1 MISVLPSIDDI
12 KTTVVPVLRQYGI
25 ARAGLFGS
33 FADGTM
39 DESSDIDILI
49 ETPNEMDLF
58 EFIDLKDELSKV
70 LDRNVDLVQ
79 YEGLRKRIKNQILN
93 QEIRFYG

>member
-12 KTTVVPVLRQYGI
+12 RATVVPVLKKYGI
-25 ARAGLFGS
+25 ERAGLFGS

-39 DESSDIDILI
+39 DEESDIDILVH
-49 ETPNEMDLF
+49 TPDEMSLF
-58 EFIDLKDELSKV
+58 EYIELKDALTLV

-79 YEGLRKRIKNQILN
+79 YEGLRERIKNQVLD